1 MGRISELAKRFP
13 KFVGV
18 NAIGTIID
26 TAVLWLFSH
35 FVFDGYVGEY
45 VISPVISFECAVMSN
60 YLFSYFGVWRERRS
74 AGSFV
79 LKYIMYNIS
88 SSLVFTMKLGVIL
101 LLERLFGWNVVICNL
116 AALCLSGLINF
127 SLSEWVIFKKKQV

>member
-1 MGRISELAKRFP
+1 MGRISELVKRFP

-88 SSLVFTMKLGVIL
+88 SSLVFTMKLGMIL

-127 SLSEWVIFKKKQV
+127 SLSEWVIFRKKQV

>member
-1 MGRISELAKRFP
+1 MGRMSELAKRFP

-18 NAIGTIID
+18 NAIGTAVD
-26 TAVLWLFSH
+26 TAVLWVFSH
-35 FVFDGYVGEY
+35 FVFDGYIGEY
-45 VISPVISFECAVMSN
+45 VISPIISFECAVLSN

-74 AGSFV
+74 AGTFFW
-79 LKYIMYNIS
+79 KYIMYNIS

-101 LLERLFGWNVVICNL
+101 LLERIFGWNVVICNL

-127 SLSEWVIFKKKQV
+127 SLSEWIIFRKKRI

>member
-1 MGRISELAKRFP
+1 MGRISELVKRFP

-45 VISPVISFECAVMSN
+45 VISPVISFECAVVSN

-127 SLSEWVIFKKKQV
+127 SLSEWVIFRKKQV

>member
-1 MGRISELAKRFP
+1 MGRISELVKRFP

-116 AALCLSGLINF
+116 TALCLSGLINF
-127 SLSEWVIFKKKQV
+127 SLSEWVIFRKKQV

>member
-1 MGRISELAKRFP
+1 MGRISGLVKRFP

-127 SLSEWVIFKKKQV
+127 SLSEWVIFRKKQV

>member
-1 MGRISELAKRFP
+1 MGRISELVKRFP

-74 AGSFV
+74 TGSFV

-88 SSLVFTMKLGVIL
+88 SSLVFAMKLGVIL
-101 LLERLFGWNVVICNL
+101 LLEHLFGWNVVICNL

-127 SLSEWVIFKKKQV
+127 SLSEWVIFRKKQV